1 MLPAMVDASPQLS
14 LSISSSL
21 FLSFDSYLSR
31 TDTKRADGGGV
42 SYRVRTYT
50 LAQPVGGHVESLV
63 CDGVFF
69 RRCGAERTVA
79 PGGANTLRTER
90 RRRIEDPAA
99 TYLPGL
105 ATGTGGV
112 GGAGGG
118 GTRDNGGTGGPGCT
132 GGPGGTGPT
141 DSEEKTNFLDNTL
154 CAAQYVRKHVARAHS
169 LSGSAADSL

>member
-1 MLPAMVDASPQLS
+1 MGC
-14 LSISSSL
+14 
-21 FLSFDSYLSR
+21 SFVAVAPKELWC
-31 TDTKRADGGGV
+31 
-42 SYRVRTYT
+42 RVN
-50 LAQPVGGHVESLV
+50 
-63 CDGVFF
+63 
-69 RRCGAERTVA
+69 CGA
-79 PGGANTLRTER
+79 G
-90 RRRIEDPAA
+90 RRIEDPAA

-118 GTRDNGGTGGPGCT
+118 GTRDNGGIGGPGCT

>member
-50 LAQPVGGHVESLV
+50 LVQPVGGHVESLV

-69 RRCGAERTVA
+69 RRCGAERTVV
-79 PGGANTLRTER
+79 PGELWRREKDREKDRGFFRRVFRLR
-90 RRRIEDPAA
+90 
-99 TYLPGL
+99 PGH
-105 ATGTGGV
+105 G
-112 GGAGGG
+112 
-118 GTRDNGGTGGPGCT
+118 RN
-132 GGPGGTGPT
+132 
-141 DSEEKTNFLDNTL
+141 
-154 CAAQYVRKHVARAHS
+154 R
-169 LSGSAADSL
+169 

>member
-50 LAQPVGGHVESLV
+50 LVQPVGGHVESLV

-79 PGGANTLRTER
+79 PGGANTVA
-90 RRRIEDPAA
+90 P
-99 TYLPGL
+99 
-105 ATGTGGV
+105 
-112 GGAGGG
+112 GGANPCD
-118 GTRDNGGTGGPGCT
+118 TYIRT
-132 GGPGGTGPT
+132 
-141 DSEEKTNFLDNTL
+141 
-154 CAAQYVRKHVARAHS
+154 YVHTYIHI
-169 LSGSAADSL
+169 